1 MLFIHRNFN
10 ALKNKCSNI
19 LYITGITVDLPLS
32 EKKKAAGALS
42 NKPLVP
48 CFKYVRIP
56 ANTNE
61 PYEQLTAM
69 LPLNED
75 GTVLA
80 GDQIPNLVKGFF
92 ADNNKGFSN
101 EVNIDASFFA
111 LFLSFSLC
119 FVSKLHISIFHTT
132 HSVDMYIV

>member
-101 EVNIDASFFA
+101 EVRFF
-111 LFLSFSLC
+111 FSPSFSLSLH
-119 FVSKLHISIFHTT
+119 VSFQKKNTFHTT
-132 HSVDMYIV
+132 HSV